1 MHVNIEDIPGR
12 EIAPGVVERVLMR
25 WSEGDNEG
33 MCSAYHYTLTDGGTL
48 VINEPMT
55 EFQHYI
61 ISGRTTGASAD
72 TAIFSPAGSH
82 NPETQAKGLRT
93 QRFTHSGEG
102 ETRIFTAAYRVPR
115 PAFRWAKSRS
125 RHLYETPW
133 VSRSNIVASQVFI
146 EEEHAIMGALR
157 MHALDIQTHP
167 PGQHKG
173 GSIDEDGTYHGH
185 RNPAEIM
192 FFLRGTGKAMAEG
205 SVYDVRPGSFL
216 YSREG
221 IEHGIWNTTDDIL
234 EYICLEMIEHDKSWT
249 ERGYHGETNPAPW
262 R

>member
-1 MHVNIEDIPGR
+1 MHVNVEDVTGR
-12 EIAPGVVERVLMR
+12 EIAPGVVERVLMG
-25 WSEGDNEG
+25 WEEGDPEG
-33 MCSAYHYTLTDGGTL
+33 MCSARHYTLSEGGTL
-48 VINEPMT
+48 VIEEPMT

-61 ISGRTTGASAD
+61 ISGRTTRAPAD
-72 TAIFSPAGSH
+72 TTIFSPAGH
-82 NPETQAKGLRT
+82 HDPLKQAIGLRP
-93 QRFTHSGEG
+93 QGFTHAGEG
-102 ETRIFTAAYRVPR
+102 ETRIFTVAYRVPR

-133 VSRSNIVASQVFI
+133 VNRSNIVASQLFT
-146 EEEHAIMGALR
+146 EEEHAVMGALR
-157 MHALDIQTHP
+157 MHAVDIQTHP

-173 GSIDEDGTYHGH
+173 TVDEDGNLRGH

-205 SVYDVRPGSFL
+205 VVYDVRPGSFL
-216 YSREG
+216 YTREG
-221 IEHGIWNTTDDIL
+221 TEHGIWNTNDDIL

-249 ERGYHGETNPAPW
+249 ERGYQGQTNPTPW

>member
-1 MHVNIEDIPGR
+1 MHVNVEDVLGR
-12 EIAPGVVERVLMR
+12 EISPGVTERVLMK
-25 WSEGDNEG
+25 WSEGDSEG
-33 MCSAYHYTLTDGGTL
+33 MCSAYHYILTDGGTL

-82 NPETQAKGLRT
+82 NPENQVKGLRT
-93 QRFTHSGEG
+93 QRFTHAGEG
-102 ETRIFTAAYRVPR
+102 ETRIFTVAYRVPR
-115 PAFRWAKSRS
+115 PAFRWAKTRS

-133 VSRSNIVASQVFI
+133 GNRSNIVASQLFT
-146 EEEHAIMGALR
+146 EEEHGAMGSLR

-173 GSIDEDGTYHGH
+173 TIDEDGNYRGHG
-185 RNPAEIM
+185 NPAEIM
-192 FFLRGTGKAMAEG
+192 YFLRGTGKAMTEG
-205 SVYDVRPGSFL
+205 VVYDVKPGSVL

-221 IEHGIWNTTDDIL
+221 FEHGIWNTSDDIL
-234 EYICLEMIEHDKSWT
+234 EYICLEMIEQDKSWT
-249 ERGYHGETNPAPW
+249 ERGYQGETRPTPW